1 MPQQIIDTALDALL
15 TFVQAE
21 ATLLEVGVNERSIT
35 HKMAEYLQRAFPE
48 WHVDCEYNRLGHAVK
63 RLPDPTGVGTDDT
76 DGQTIFP
83 DIIVHKRKERANLL
97 VIEVKKTT
105 NTREGDEVKL
115 RGLTA
120 PQGEYGYEVGL
131 HIYVDCASQRLSS
144 VVAYRAGDISAELSA
159 VATAKLGLGKT

>member
-1 MPQQIIDTALDALL
+1 
-15 TFVQAE
+15 
-21 ATLLEVGVNERSIT
+21 
-35 HKMAEYLQRAFPE
+35 MAEYLQLAFPD
-48 WHVDCEYNRLGHAVK
+48 WSVDCEYNRLGYAVK
-63 RLPDPTGVGTDDT
+63 RLPEPTGVGTDDT

-120 PQGEYGYEVGL
+120 SQGEYGYEVGL
-131 HIYVDCASQRLSS
+131 HIFVDCAEQRMSK
-144 VVAYRAGDISAELSA
+144 VVAYREGEENRELTA
-159 VATAKLGLGKT
+159 AAAAKLGLA